1 MDEELKH
8 VVNVGMFQ
16 VSYLHEESIDFEL
29 LYISVPKSGLTFSI
43 SSHANHGGVHL
54 TAAEGHHHW
63 LDQKYDQTT
72 IDINMPTG
80 EPIT

>member
-1 MDEELKH
+1 MSEELKH

-16 VSYLHEESIDFEL
+16 VSYLHIDDFDFEL

-43 SSHANHGGVHL
+43 SSHMEHGGIHL
-54 TAAEGHHHW
+54 TAAEGHHRW
-63 LDQKYDQTT
+63 DDQKYDQTT
-72 IDINMPTG
+72 IDIDLPIG